1 MELEEIDF
9 VFKRDKMWSRC
20 FWVSI
25 HNGIKMSI
33 SEEEN
38 EKSFFAAVHS
48 VGVH

>member
-1 MELEEIDF
+1 
-9 VFKRDKMWSRC
+9 MWSRC

-48 VGVH
+48 VGIH